1 MNILTLADVESKFLW
16 DYYTPG
22 KFDGV
27 DLVLA
32 CGDLSANYLS
42 FIATFTPAP
51 VLYVHGNHDKRYLTY
66 PPEGC
71 ICIEDTV
78 YTIGN
83 LRVLGLG
90 GSMRYKPGPFQY
102 TEKEMQKRIARLRP
116 QLRRSKGFDILLTH
130 SPALGL
136 NDDTDLP
143 HRGFACFND
152 LLAEYQPL
160 AMVHGHVHLNYGAN
174 RPRHSQQGGTQII
187 NAYEKY
193 TFQLEAPAADKPLPL
208 VQRLLGGNRVAH
220 TRKPL

>member
-1 MNILTLADVESKFLW
+1 MRILALADEESKFLW
-16 DYYTPG
+16 DYYEPS
-22 KFDGV
+22 KLAGV

-32 CGDLSANYLS
+32 CGDLSPKYLS

-51 VLYVHGNHDKRYLTY
+51 VLYVHGNHDKCYLRE

-71 ICIEDTV
+71 ICVEDSIYTV
-78 YTIGN
+78 GG

-102 TEKEMQKRIARLRP
+102 TEREMARRIAKLRS
-116 QLRRSKGFDILLTH
+116 QLRRHKGFDVLLTH

-143 HRGFACFND
+143 HRGFACFNE
-152 LLAEYQPL
+152 LLKQYSPT

-174 RPRHSQQGGTQII
+174 KPRFLQHGPTQII
-187 NAYEKY
+187 NAYEKC
-193 TFQLEAPAADKPLPL
+193 FFELDVPKREKKKLL
-208 VQRLLGGNRVAH
+208 HRLFTL
-220 TRKPL
+220 